1 MNDERLP
8 DAALEQTDADS
19 ILRHTFHG
27 EPLDPEIARR
37 VHDRAEK
44 ITEKIYRVH
53 GLIDDDA
60 FQKLLD
66 DEET

>member
-1 MNDERLP
+1 MKNERLS

-44 ITEKIYRVH
+44 ITQKIYRVH
-53 GLIDDDA
+53 GLIEDET